1 MKITAHLEGD
11 EFPEK
16 CYHFL
21 DRFTEFTIVLTLIEY
36 IFSISIFPATL
47 NRACP
52 SVFFWNENELCCA
65 LFTMLPLYYMQWQ
78 KTKNW
83 LNIAKMLILFYFFYA
98 FDCKIL
104 ILATFLMIV
113 LFLFLMSKRI
123 KKYYVLSLILAS
135 IGLIAGIIIF
145 FYIDFPIPTSQN
157 TQATFSSEVR
167 DPIMHIIR
175 LERFYSVGSVYDR
188 SDAIIIGLQ
197 HIKKTY
203 GLGIGLGGSLNIL
216 DGELVTAKSMH
227 NIFVQTI
234 VELGVGFL
242 IIYMIYLFKLYIRVT
257 ELSWFKLGFLISIT
271 LSSSISSGG
280 IMSNYMFWGVAFYV
294 FLMKHEP
301 WQHTAPPR
309 KNTECEYEK

>member
-47 NRACP
+47 NRDCP

-123 KKYYVLSLILAS
+123 KKYYVILIL
-135 IGLIAGIIIF
+135 
-145 FYIDFPIPTSQN
+145 
-157 TQATFSSEVR
+157 
-167 DPIMHIIR
+167 
-175 LERFYSVGSVYDR
+175 
-188 SDAIIIGLQ
+188 
-197 HIKKTY
+197 
-203 GLGIGLGGSLNIL
+203 
-216 DGELVTAKSMH
+216 
-227 NIFVQTI
+227 
-234 VELGVGFL
+234 
-242 IIYMIYLFKLYIRVT
+242 
-257 ELSWFKLGFLISIT
+257 
-271 LSSSISSGG
+271 
-280 IMSNYMFWGVAFYV
+280 
-294 FLMKHEP
+294 
-301 WQHTAPPR
+301 
-309 KNTECEYEK
+309 